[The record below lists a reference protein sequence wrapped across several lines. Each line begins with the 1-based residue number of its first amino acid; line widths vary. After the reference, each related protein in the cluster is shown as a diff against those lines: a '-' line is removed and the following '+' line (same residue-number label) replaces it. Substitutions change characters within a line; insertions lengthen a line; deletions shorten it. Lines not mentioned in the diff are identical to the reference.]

1 MIKIQQFLKLL
12 LPSVILRDLWSLL
25 KAAITPWRVYYREK
39 TVPQETLADGREAAS
54 APSFAFFFLM
64 ISSSVIATLGLL
76 SNSSA
81 VIIGAMIVAP
91 LMNPILSMSFAIVT
105 VDWTLHGR
113 SMATVFLGASCAILV
128 SYGIS
133 LLIPIN
139 VVGSEV
145 IARTAP
151 NLMDL
156 GIAIAAGAAGSF
168 SLTRL
173 SIASSI
179 AGVAIAVAL
188 VPPLC
193 VVGIGLALGERLATD
208 VSLSPGGIFR
218 VSEGAFLLFLANL
231 AGITFTACIVFLAQS
246 YGSVQKSLRSI
257 LIWASILAL
266 LFSPLSRS
274 LKEFLVSNLIRF
286 QMVELRV
293 ENPKVWKSTQ
303 IRYIGVRL
311 KEKTAYV
318 TLLVNAPKG
327 ILSDKI
333 LEKAEQRVFDAIS
346 GWGVEAMDFTVRISP
361 VLVREYTS
369 HTKHIDDGM
378 DIYDVEVLDQQ

>member
-1 MIKIQQFLKLL
+1 
-12 LPSVILRDLWSLL
+12 
-25 KAAITPWRVYYREK
+25 
-39 TVPQETLADGREAAS
+39 
-54 APSFAFFFLM
+54 
-64 ISSSVIATLGLL
+64 
-76 SNSSA
+76 
-81 VIIGAMIVAP
+81 MIVAP
-91 LMNPILSMSFAIVT
+91 LMNPILSMSFAIIT

-113 SMATVFLGASCAILV
+113 SMATVFLGASCAVLV
-128 SYGIS
+128 SYCIS

-145 IARTAP
+145 IARTSP

-168 SLTRL
+168 SLTRR
-173 SIASSI
+173 SVASSI

-193 VVGIGLALGERLATD
+193 VVGIGLALGERIATD
-208 VSLSPGGIFR
+208 ISLNPGGVYR

-257 LIWASILAL
+257 LIWGLILAVL
-266 LFSPLSRS
+266 SSPLTRA
-274 LKEFLVSNLIRF
+274 LHEFFISNFIRF
-286 QMVELRV
+286 EMVELRV
-293 ENPKVWKSTQ
+293 EKPEVWKKTQ

-311 KEKTAYV
+311 KENTAFV
-318 TLLVNAPKG
+318 TILVNAPRG
-327 ILSDKI
+327 SLSDEI
-333 LEKAEQRVFDAIS
+333 LENTEKRVFDAVS

-361 VLVREYTS
+361 VLVREYTAHS
-369 HTKHIDDGM
+369 KHTPDAPDV
-378 DIYDVEVLDQQ
+378 YDVEVLDQK